1 MAAMSLPTFVIGG
14 ARKAGT
20 TALWAFLS
28 EHPQV
33 WMSPIKEPHFLTRD
47 PNHPAPGVEMI
58 GAPRAL
64 TYDRGLVWYRTLFEE
79 GANRLARGEASTSYL
94 GATDTPQIMEEL
106 VPGLKV
112 IFVLRDPVDRAYS
125 DYWHNQ
131 KKGHRL
137 PPFEKILDDEP
148 ALRYLLYMS
157 HYRPHLERYM
167 QSLGA
172 DRLHLVLFDDLR
184 ANPSETFRDI
194 CRFIGVDDT
203 FQPDFKQE
211 HNPHGEAAIPLLQR
225 AITGSTY
232 RRWTF
237 LPTGLRR
244 QARRARAALE
254 TWNLK
259 RTAYPAIDPA
269 LHDRLLDEFADDVHY
284 VESMTRPL
292 PEWWRR
298 ESEAA

>member
-1 MAAMSLPTFVIGG
+1 MQAMALPTFVIGG

-20 TALWAFLS
+20 TALWAFLR

-47 PNHPAPGVEMI
+47 PNNPAPGIRII

-64 TYDRGLVWYRTLFEE
+64 TNARGLEWYEGLFAD
-79 GANRLARGEASTSYL
+79 GAECPARGEASTSYL
-94 GATDTPQIMEEL
+94 GAVDGPEMMDRY

-112 IFVLRDPVDRAYS
+112 IFVLREPVDRAYS

-137 PPFEKILDDEP
+137 PPFDAILDDEP

-157 HYRPHLERYM
+157 HYRDHLERYR
-167 QSLGA
+167 SSVGD
-172 DRLHLVLFDDLR
+172 DRMHLVLFDDLR
-184 ANPSETFRDI
+184 GDPAGTYSKI
-194 CRFIGVDDT
+194 CRFIGVEDG
-203 FQPDFKQE
+203 FMPRFEVE
-211 HNPHGEAAIPLLQR
+211 HNPHGEAAMPLLQR
-225 AITGSTY
+225 VITGSTY

-237 LPTGLRR
+237 LPAGLRR
-244 QARRARAALE
+244 HARQARQALE

-259 RTAYPAIDPA
+259 RTAYAPLDDGLRA
-269 LHDRLLDEFADDVHY
+269 RLVERFADDIRY
-284 VESMTRPL
+284 VESLTRPL

-298 ESEAA
+298 GTGAA